1 MNENVENLENVGNEE
16 STNDDAL
23 PITFDELLQDPE
35 YQREFDKKVAKAI
48 EKSKA
53 KWQKDEEAK
62 RTEAEALARM
72 SEEEKHK
79 HELSKVEAER
89 SKAVAEL
96 NAYKLKEEALKIATE
111 KELGVSL
118 LNVLDYSK
126 ETAESVK
133 SKIDDIDT
141 SFKKAVEK
149 RINEVMKQT
158 TPKQFNNINSS
169 NSKLSPQEKAVLDE
183 KYKNNPYYKG

>member
-96 NAYKLKEEALKIATE
+96 NAYKLKEEALKIAAE
-111 KELGVSL
+111 KELDVSL

-149 RINEVMKQT
+149 RINEVMKQA
-158 TPKQFNNINSS
+158 TPKQFNNIASS

>member
-1 MNENVENLENVGNEE
+1 MEENKNEVVNEE
-16 STNDDAL
+16 TTTETKEEAL
-23 PITFDELLQDPE
+23 PKTFDELLQDPE

-53 KWQKDEEAK
+53 KWQKEEEAK
-62 RTEAEALARM
+62 RTEAETLAKM

-79 HELSKVEAER
+79 HEMSKIEAER

-111 KELGVSL
+111 KGLDVTL
-118 LNVLDYSK
+118 LNVLDYTK

-133 SKIDDIDT
+133 SKIDDIDN

-149 RINEVMKQT
+149 RVNDVMKQP
-158 TPKQFNNINSS
+158 TPKQINNIASS
-169 NSKLSPQEKAVLDE
+169 NPNLSPNEKAFLDE
-183 KYKNNPYYKG
+183 KYKNNPFYKG